1 MTLEEL
7 LAQLQLGQGDK
18 DAARKQAIAQA
29 GFALMGAPK
38 GREWEAVGRAGFTG
52 MGAYNSALAGA
63 QQGKMDGLKMR
74 GEAMNMLAQ
83 QQQFNDSQL
92 EREVAQGYQP
102 SQMPQ
107 LPDMAPTPENA
118 AKLAQMPAP
127 KQPGQYEYYMG
138 LAEQLKAKGLLKPAM
153 QMEAQAAKY
162 APQPKELLRQETLE
176 RAGKPVVVNFYKDGT
191 HEIVP
196 FDPKK
201 EKAHFAN
208 VGDRV
213 VAVDPVSGLP
223 RGEGLTVNQSPD
235 SKASTAVSWANYG
248 LAKQRNDREA
258 TEARGGPKAPEG
270 YRWAADGKA
279 LEPIP
284 GGPKDNSE
292 AKAANLSGAISQA
305 NTVLEKVAEAERL
318 AGKTTTGYVGS
329 KLGQIAGSDAYNL
342 RQTADTIK
350 ANLSF
355 EVLRA
360 MKAASPTGGA
370 LGAISQRELDLLGNT
385 IASIDPNQSE
395 AQLRAN
401 LAKVKKHMT
410 AWKASV
416 EKAGGGGSDVD
427 ALLNKYAPK
436 SP

>member
-52 MGAYNSALAGA
+52 MGAYNNALAGA

-74 GEAMNMLAQ
+74 GDAMNMLAQ

-118 AKLAQMPAP
+118 AKLGSA

-138 LAEQLKAKGLLKPAM
+138 LAEAYKAKGLLKPAM

-162 APQPKELLRQETLE
+162 APQPKELKESRTLMQN
-176 RAGKPVVVNFYKDGT
+176 GKRVTVNIYKDGS
-191 HEIVP
+191 HEILP
-196 FDPKK
+196 FDPDM

-208 VGDRV
+208 VGDRII
-213 VAVDPVSGLP
+213 AADPFTGEQ
-223 RGEGLTVNQSPD
+223 RGGGLTVNQSPD

-258 TEARGGPKAPEG
+258 MEARGGPKAPEG

-292 AKAANLSGAISQA
+292 SKAANLSSAVSQA
-305 NTVLEKVAEAERL
+305 NIVLEKVGEAERL

-416 EKAGGGGSDVD
+416 EKAGGGSDVD

-436 SP
+436 